1 VRVVN
6 ASFRI
11 RCGDR
16 YTDKILEKGCL
27 YEAMVIGVRPLEG
40 VAIAGRGVG
49 SATTSTLHF
58 L

>member
-1 VRVVN
+1 MRVVN

-16 YTDKILEKGCL
+16 YTDKILERGCL

-40 VAIAGRGVG
+40 LAIAGRGVG
-49 SATTSTLHF
+49 SGS
-58 L
+58 